1 MYHVFKE
8 FHSYIA
14 FLLLAVLVVVIAV
27 GIYGW
32 LAKKPFTKTTRLL
45 ALVGLGAAQLQFSIG
60 LVLYFLS
67 PLGFSNFSGAA
78 MKNAISRL
86 FVMEHPLMM
95 ILAIVLVSV
104 GYVRVKKATD
114 DSKKYKNMVLFYSI
128 GLVFILSRIP
138 WEMWL

>member
-1 MYHVFKE
+1 MYLLFKE
-8 FHSYIA
+8 SHSYIA
-14 FLLLAVLVVVIAV
+14 FLLLAVFFVVIAI

-45 ALVGLGAAQLQFSIG
+45 ALAGMIAVHLQLTIG

-67 PLGFSNFSGAA
+67 PLGLSNFSGEA
-78 MKNAISRL
+78 MKNSLSRL
-86 FVMEHPLMM
+86 YVMEHPLMM
-95 ILAIVLVSV
+95 ILAIVLVTV
-104 GYVRVKKATD
+104 GYIKAKKATK
-114 DSKKYKNMVLFYSI
+114 DSLKYKNMVIFYSI

>member
-1 MYHVFKE
+1 MYLVFKE

-45 ALVGLGAAQLQFSIG
+45 ALIGLGAAQSQFTIG

-67 PLGFSNFSGAA
+67 PLGFSNFSGEA

-95 ILAIVLVSV
+95 VLAIVLVSV
-104 GYVRVKKATD
+104 GYIRIKKATD
-114 DSKKYKNMVLFYSI
+114 DSKKHKNMVLFYGI